1 MAFTPT
7 KHKMM
12 QDYVVKDSFFTAAI
26 IMSSEICNYQQSQNS
41 AIKKMQDYVAKD
53 SFFTAAIIMSSEI
66 CKYQRSQYS
75 AIGEK
80 IITYSSKSV
89 EMARY

>member
-1 MAFTPT
+1 
-7 KHKMM
+7 
-12 QDYVVKDSFFTAAI
+12 
-26 IMSSEICNYQQSQNS
+26 MSSEICNYQQSQNS
-41 AIKKMQDYVAKD
+41 AINKMQDYVAKD